1 MSRWTGVSAMG
12 RRTAGSCSTSR
23 LNAYLHAQGGGVN
36 LVYLDDKGRKGV
48 DVGLRADVLEEGL
61 RVVFS
66 QNAPVIAYRRFKIN
80 EDNYIFMGNDRRVEA
95 DVDMLADDGTGVK
108 IYSTPN
114 PEALQDI
121 SVALH
126 HLNLGELTSVIPYA
140 PAITGL
146 LQGDIHLISDRGTF
160 VGNGRHVGRQHGL

>member
-1 MSRWTGVSAMG
+1 MDG
-12 RRTAGSCSTSR
+12 RVRNGPKNRQFVFDTR

-146 LQGDIHLISDRGTF
+146 LQGDIHLIQTEEHLSVMADMLAD
-160 VGNGRHVGRQHGL
+160 NMA